1 MCYLYPSVLIV
12 EAFTELLALAEQ
24 GGVELGQELLSRV
37 AVTLFQACLR
47 TLLGQ
52 KENGS
57 WNGSTEET
65 AYGVIVLTEA
75 RQFALFDHLQQPLVS
90 AIERGVAFIQS
101 NKVRAPSHIWIEK
114 VNYASPHLTDCYALA
129 ALKAAS
135 KPAGRKVGSGFVSI
149 PSSSMHKR
157 VKLFQ
162 LTPLFSTAPEW
173 QIWASVLEA
182 SLFQP
187 LLRARRLNIFPRKDM
202 EEDRYFDIIPFT
214 WTACNNRNGTFASTS
229 FIYEMMIISF
239 LNYQADEFMEA
250 VAGRTYAGREDI
262 LRQVIDATFLTKDTK
277 INGYANGHINT
288 TSNGTVSA
296 INLNS
301 GNDTNGNVHHI
312 QYLEYEKVIG
322 PLSKFVAYVSNNSSI
337 LAASPWDR
345 ESMRR
350 ELRNYL
356 HAHVT
361 QSIDNARFG
370 LQPQSEEF
378 YSNATDTFFRWV
390 RTTSAD
396 HTSCPYSFSFVS
408 CLLGAM
414 NGGRECFS
422 TVSEKY
428 LASAMCRHLATMCRM
443 YNDFGSV
450 ARDRAERNL
459 NSVNFPEFETPSGT
473 GPAVNAKD
481 AKKTALFELAEYE
494 RSCLDAALR
503 QLSEKSSGS
512 RDSHSF
518 EAETVKERQIAIWRM
533 FCDVTDL
540 YGQIYVVRDIASGMV
555 KPATSRSEKV

>member
-1 MCYLYPSVLIV
+1 MCYLYSSLLIV
-12 EAFTELLALAEQ
+12 EAFTELLALTEQ
-24 GGVELGQELLSRV
+24 GNVELGQELLSWV
-37 AVTLFQACLR
+37 AICLFQACLR

-65 AYGVIVLTEA
+65 AYGVIILAEA
-75 RQFALFDHLQQPLVS
+75 RQFAPFDHLQQPLAS

-101 NKVRAPSHIWIEK
+101 TEVRAPSHIWIEK
-114 VNYASPHLTDCYALA
+114 VNYASPHLTDCYVLA

-135 KPAGRKVGSGFVSI
+135 KPPARKVGSDFVST

-162 LTPLFSTAPEW
+162 LTPLFSTLSEW
-173 QIWASVLEA
+173 QVWASMLEA

-187 LLRARRLNIFPRKDM
+187 LLRARRLDIFPRKGM
-202 EEDRYFDIIPFT
+202 EEDKYFDIIPFT

-229 FIYEMMIISF
+229 FIYEMMVISF

-250 VAGRTYAGREDI
+250 VAGQTYAGREDI
-262 LRQVIDATFLTKDTK
+262 LRQVINATFLTKNTN
-277 INGYANGHINT
+277 INGYVNGDSHT
-288 TSNGTVSA
+288 SSNGTARVK
-296 INLNS
+296 LNS
-301 GNDTNGNVHHI
+301 TNDINGKGCHA
-312 QYLEYEKVIG
+312 QDLDYEKVFG
-322 PLSKFVAYVSNNSSI
+322 PLSKFVAYVSNNPSL

-345 ESMRR
+345 DSTKR
-350 ELRNYL
+350 ELRNFL

-370 LQPQSEEF
+370 LQPQGEEV
-378 YSNATDTFFRWV
+378 YSDTTNTFFNWV

-408 CLLGAM
+408 CLLSAM
-414 NGGRECFS
+414 NGGHECFS

-450 ARDRAERNL
+450 ARDKAECNL
-459 NSVNFPEFETPSGT
+459 NSINFPEFETISGT
-473 GPAVNAKD
+473 GLPVNAKD

-494 RSCLDAALR
+494 RSCLDEALR
-503 QLSEKSSGS
+503 RLSEKSGGS
-512 RDSHSF
+512 RDSRSF
-518 EAETVKERQIAIWRM
+518 ETETVKERHIAIWRM

-555 KPATSRSEKV
+555 KPVGSTSEKV

>member
-1 MCYLYPSVLIV
+1 MCYLYSSVLIV

-37 AVTLFQACLR
+37 AISLFQACLR

-75 RQFALFDHLQQPLVS
+75 RQFALFDHLQQPLAS

-135 KPAGRKVGSGFVSI
+135 KPAARKVGSSFVST
-149 PSSSMHKR
+149 PSLSMHKR

-162 LTPLFSTAPEW
+162 LTPLFSTVPEW
-173 QIWASVLEA
+173 QVWASVLEA

-202 EEDRYFDIIPFT
+202 EEDKYFDIIPFT

-229 FIYEMMIISF
+229 FMYEMMIISF

-262 LRQVIDATFLTKDTK
+262 LRQVINATFLTDLTK
-277 INGYANGHINT
+277 INGYANGDSH
-288 TSNGTVSA
+288 TSSNSTVSA
-296 INLNS
+296 IKLNS
-301 GNDTNGNVHHI
+301 ANDINGNGYHA
-312 QYLEYEKVIG
+312 QDLEYEQIFG
-322 PLSKFVAYVSNNSSI
+322 PLSKFVAYVSNNSSL

-345 ESMRR
+345 ESTRR
-350 ELRNYL
+350 ELRNFL

-370 LQPQSEEF
+370 LQPQGEGV
-378 YSNATDTFFRWV
+378 YSNATDTFFQWV

-408 CLLGAM
+408 CLLSAM

-422 TVSEKY
+422 TVNEKY

-459 NSVNFPEFETPSGT
+459 NSVNFPEFETLSGT
-473 GPAVNAKD
+473 GLAVNAKD
-481 AKKTALFELAEYE
+481 DKKTALFELAEYE

-512 RDSHSF
+512 RDFHSF
-518 EAETVKERQIAIWRM
+518 ETETVKERQIAIWRM

-555 KPATSRSEKV
+555 KPAASRSEKV

>member
-1 MCYLYPSVLIV
+1 MCYLYSSVLIV

-24 GGVELGQELLSRV
+24 GNVELGQELLSWV
-37 AVTLFQACLR
+37 AISLFQACLR

-57 WNGSTEET
+57 WNESTEET
-65 AYGVIVLTEA
+65 AYGVIILAQA
-75 RQFALFDHLQQPLVS
+75 REFALFDHLQQPLAS

-101 NKVRAPSHIWIEK
+101 TKVRAPSHIWIEK

-129 ALKAAS
+129 ALKAIS
-135 KPAGRKVGSGFVSI
+135 KPAARKVGSDFVST

-162 LTPLFSTAPEW
+162 LTPLFCTVPEW
-173 QIWASVLEA
+173 QLWASVLEA

-187 LLRARRLNIFPRKDM
+187 LLRARRLDIFPRRGM
-202 EEDRYFDIIPFT
+202 EEDKYFDIIPFT

-229 FIYEMMIISF
+229 FIYEMMVISF

-262 LRQVIDATFLTKDTK
+262 LLQVINATFFTKNTEIRYVNGDSHTSSNDTASIK
-277 INGYANGHINT
+277 LNSANDSNGNGYHAQD
-288 TSNGTVSA
+288 S
-296 INLNS
+296 
-301 GNDTNGNVHHI
+301 D
-312 QYLEYEKVIG
+312 YEKVSE
-322 PLSKFVAYVSNNSSI
+322 PLSKFVAYVSNNPSL

-345 ESMRR
+345 DSTKR
-350 ELRNYL
+350 ELRNFL

-370 LQPQSEEF
+370 LQPQGEEV
-378 YSNATDTFFRWV
+378 YSNTTDTFFHWV

-408 CLLGAM
+408 CLLSAM

-450 ARDRAERNL
+450 ARDKAERNL
-459 NSVNFPEFETPSGT
+459 NSINFPEFETISGT
-473 GPAVNAKD
+473 GLAVNAKD

-494 RSCLDAALR
+494 RNCLDEALR
-503 QLSEKSSGS
+503 RLSEKSGGS
-512 RDSHSF
+512 RDSHRF

-555 KPATSRSEKV
+555 KPAASRSEKV

>member
-1 MCYLYPSVLIV
+1 M
-12 EAFTELLALAEQ
+12 AEQ
-24 GGVELGQELLSRV
+24 GSVELGQELLSRV
-37 AVTLFQACLR
+37 AISLFQACLR
-47 TLLGQ
+47 TLLAQ
-52 KENGS
+52 EENGS

-65 AYGVIVLTEA
+65 AYGVIILAEA
-75 RQFALFDHLQQPLVS
+75 RQFALFDHLQQPLAS
-90 AIERGVAFIQS
+90 AIQRGVAFIQS
-101 NKVRAPSHIWIEK
+101 TKVRAPSHIWIEK

-129 ALKAAS
+129 ALKITS
-135 KPAGRKVGSGFVSI
+135 KPAARKVGSGFFSTS
-149 PSSSMHKR
+149 SSSMHKR

-162 LTPLFSTAPEW
+162 LTPLFSTTSGW
-173 QIWASVLEA
+173 QLWASVLEA

-202 EEDRYFDIIPFT
+202 EEDKYFDIIPFT

-250 VAGRTYAGREDI
+250 VAGQTYAGREDI
-262 LRQVIDATFLTKDTK
+262 LRQVIDATFSIKDTE
-277 INGYANGHINT
+277 IHGYANGDSPS
-288 TSNGTVSA
+288 SNGTASA
-296 INLNS
+296 IKLNS
-301 GNDTNGNVHHI
+301 ANDINGNGYHVQELVH
-312 QYLEYEKVIG
+312 EKVSG
-322 PLSKFVAYVSNNSSI
+322 PLSKFVAYVSKNPSLS
-337 LAASPWDR
+337 AASPWDR
-345 ESMRR
+345 ESTKR
-350 ELRNYL
+350 ELRNFL

-370 LQPQSEEF
+370 LQPQDEEV

-408 CLLGAM
+408 CLLSAM

-450 ARDRAERNL
+450 ARDKAEGNL
-459 NSVNFPEFETPSGT
+459 NSVNFPEFETISGT
-473 GPAVNAKD
+473 GLAVNSMD
-481 AKKTALFELAEYE
+481 AKKKALFELAEYE
-494 RSCLDAALR
+494 RSCLDEALR
-503 QLSEKSSGS
+503 RLSEKRSGS
-512 RDSHSF
+512 RDSYGF

-540 YGQIYVVRDIASGMV
+540 YGQIYVVRDIASGMI
-555 KPATSRSEKV
+555 KPAASESGKV